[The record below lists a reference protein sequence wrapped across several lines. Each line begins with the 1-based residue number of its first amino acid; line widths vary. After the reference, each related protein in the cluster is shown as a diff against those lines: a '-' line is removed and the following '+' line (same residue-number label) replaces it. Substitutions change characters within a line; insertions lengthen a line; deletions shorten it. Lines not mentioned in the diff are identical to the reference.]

1 MNSSP
6 LKYRR
11 YLVLGIFFFTASTL
25 IFGAIRLQID
35 EPVDLAQRAESRSEK
50 LQEISTDRGIIFD
63 RNHKLLAVS
72 VPHHSLQ
79 INPSQLLHTKEH
91 WADIA
96 KVIDWPVI
104 KLEKFINA
112 KNARKGEMLQRMLSD
127 QQIEVFRKLDIN
139 GVDLMPF
146 QKRHYPLGRPVSQLV
161 GFTDRND
168 NGQEGI
174 EKAFNQMLAGKTGK
188 SKILHDAKGNTVKT
202 LHVIDAVTPG
212 EDLRLSIDSG
222 VQYAAYRALEKAV
235 IRENADGGSA
245 VVMNPHNGEIL
256 AIVSYPSF
264 NPNESSEKKAGL
276 YRNRAVTDA
285 FEPGSTLKPFTIAMA
300 LQSGQFLPDTE
311 IDTSPGY
318 FDLGEDRVSDP
329 VNRGLLSLSSVLTQS
344 SNVGSAK
351 IAMALPY
358 GDLWDI
364 LESVGL
370 GNKSGLT
377 LGGESSGKLS
387 FHSTWEPIEHATHA
401 YGYGMQVT
409 LVQLARA
416 YSVFANGGWLLPL
429 TLTLDNSLFDKTRVL
444 KDDVAMNIREMLAK
458 VVSEG
463 SGKRAKVEGYSV
475 AGKTGTVRK
484 FHNGAYSSERHLALF
499 AGMAPAIN
507 PQLVAVVMIDRPK
520 NKDQYGGQ
528 VAAPV
533 FSEIIYESTRILG
546 IPPDVPTNFQPLS
559 PKFAGTNIFEGQKN

>member
-1 MNSSP
+1 VNSNL
-6 LKYRR
+6 LKGRR
-11 YLVLGIFFFTASTL
+11 FLVCGLFLTAASTL
-25 IFGAIRLQID
+25 IFGAIRLQIA

-50 LQEISTDRGIIFD
+50 LQEIKTDRGIIFD
-63 RNHKLLAVS
+63 RNNELLAVS
-72 VPHHSLQ
+72 VPHYLLQ
-79 INPSQLLHTKEH
+79 INPSQLLHAKEN

-96 KVIDWPVI
+96 KEIDWPVI
-104 KLEKFINA
+104 RLEKFIIERSV
-112 KNARKGEMLQRMLSD
+112 RKGVTLKRELSA
-127 QQIEVFRKLDIN
+127 QQVDTFRRLNIS

-146 QKRHYPLGRPVSQLV
+146 QKRHYPLGAPVSQLV

-168 NGQEGI
+168 SGQEGM
-174 EKAFNQMLAGKTGK
+174 EKAFNQILEGKAGKRK
-188 SKILHDAKGNTVKT
+188 VLQDAKGNIVKT
-202 LHVIDAVTPG
+202 LHIIGAVTSG

-245 VVMNPHNGEIL
+245 VVMDPHNGEVL

-264 NPNESSEKKAGL
+264 DPNKSNEKKPSL
-276 YRNRAVTDA
+276 FRNRAVTDA

-300 LQSGQFLPDTE
+300 LESGHFLPDTK

-318 FDLGEDRVSDP
+318 FYLGSDRVSDP
-329 VNRGLLSLSSVLTQS
+329 VNRGLLSLSAVLTES

-351 IAMALPY
+351 IAMTLPY

-364 LESVGL
+364 LKSVGL
-370 GNKSGLT
+370 GSKSGLP

-387 FHSTWEPIEHATHA
+387 PHSTWEPIEHATHS
-401 YGYGMQVT
+401 YGYGLQVT

-429 TLTLDNSLFDKTRVL
+429 TLTTDNALPERTRVL
-444 KDDVAMNIREMLAK
+444 GEGIAMHIREMLER

-463 SGKRAKVEGYSV
+463 SGKKAKVHGYSV
-475 AGKTGTVRK
+475 GGKTGTVRK
-484 FHNGAYSSERHLALF
+484 VYNEVYSSEQHLALF

-507 PQLVAVVMIDRPK
+507 PRLVAVVMIDRPR
-520 NKDQYGGQ
+520 NKAQHGGE

-533 FSEIIYESTRILG
+533 FSEIIYEATRILG
-546 IPPDVPTNFQPLS
+546 IPPDASGNPKSPS
-559 PKFAGTNIFEGQKN
+559 PKFADINFFVGEKN